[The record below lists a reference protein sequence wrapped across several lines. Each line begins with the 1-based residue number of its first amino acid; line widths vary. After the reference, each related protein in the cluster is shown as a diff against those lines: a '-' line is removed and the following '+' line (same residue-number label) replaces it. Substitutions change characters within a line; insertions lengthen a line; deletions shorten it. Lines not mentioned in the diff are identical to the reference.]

1 MTYAATEGALQL
13 WSTGKY
19 GMYCEDCYSR
29 GYHIDW
35 RLSRTQI
42 PTFSLPQEVFIEAV
56 AEFFKGLFQTLEPR
70 KRAAKSMLRSVFG
83 LDSAADLAD
92 DC

>member
-1 MTYAATEGALQL
+1 
-13 WSTGKY
+13 
-19 GMYCEDCYSR
+19 MYCEDCYSR

-42 PTFSLPQEVFIEAV
+42 PTFSPPQEVFIEAD
-56 AEFFKGLFQTLEPR
+56 AEFFKGLFQTLEPLI
-70 KRAAKSMLRSVFG
+70 AQKSGKADASFG
-83 LDSAADLAD
+83 AD